1 MKKKIIIL
9 TAFIGLVLFRLFRLF
24 GSATVDNA

>member
-9 TAFIGLVLFRLFRLF
+9 TAFIGLDVVRLFRLF